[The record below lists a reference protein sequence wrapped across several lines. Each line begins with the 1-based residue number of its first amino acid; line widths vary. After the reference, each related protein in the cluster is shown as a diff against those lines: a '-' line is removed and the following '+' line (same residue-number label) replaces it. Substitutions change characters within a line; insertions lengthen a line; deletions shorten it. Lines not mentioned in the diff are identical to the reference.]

1 MEPPVSIKGSNPG
14 LRQVLGDLEAEIME
28 CIWEM
33 GSASVREVHEC
44 LLGRR
49 DIAYTT
55 VMTVMSRLSEK
66 GLLARRQD
74 GRAYIYTPVQTR
86 DAFCTGVVKR
96 VMAGLFGSAGRPVL
110 AHFVESLTEEDQAE
124 LDLLSELI
132 ARKREENRSSSSSV
146 SA

>member
-1 MEPPVSIKGSNPG
+1 MQSLLSLRGTNPG

-28 CIWEM
+28 CLWEM
-33 GSASVREVHEC
+33 GSASVRDVHEC

-55 VMTVMSRLSEK
+55 VMTVMSRLAEK
-66 GLLARRQD
+66 GMLARRQD
-74 GRAYIYTPVQTR
+74 GRAYIYNPVQTR

-110 AHFVESLTEEDQAE
+110 AHFVESLAEEDQAE

-132 ARKREENRSSSSSV
+132 ARKREENKTSSSSV

>member
-1 MEPPVSIKGSNPG
+1 MQSLLSLRGTNPG

-28 CIWEM
+28 CLWEM
-33 GSASVREVHEC
+33 GSASVRDVHEC

-55 VMTVMSRLSEK
+55 VMTVMSRLAEK
-66 GLLARRQD
+66 GMLARRQD
-74 GRAYIYTPVQTR
+74 GRAYIYNPVQTR

-96 VMAGLFGSAGRPVL
+96 VMAGLFGSGGRPVL
-110 AHFVESLTEEDQAE
+110 AHFVESLAEEDQAE

-132 ARKREENRSSSSSV
+132 ARKREENKTSSSSV

>member
-1 MEPPVSIKGSNPG
+1 MESPVNLKGSNPG

-33 GSASVREVHEC
+33 GSASVRDIHEC
-44 LLGRR
+44 LLARR

-55 VMTVMSRLSEK
+55 VMTVMSRLAEK
-66 GLLARRQD
+66 GMLVRRQD

-86 DAFCTGVVKR
+86 DAFCTSVVKR
-96 VMAGLFGSAGRPVL
+96 VMVGLFGSAGRPVL
-110 AHFVESLTEEDQAE
+110 AHFVENLTEEDRAE
-124 LDLLSELI
+124 LDVLSDLI
-132 ARKREENRSSSSSV
+132 ARKREEKGSSSSSV

>member
-1 MEPPVSIKGSNPG
+1 MEPPVSLKGSNPG

-33 GSASVREVHEC
+33 GSASVRGVHEC

-55 VMTVMSRLSEK
+55 VMTVMSRLAEK